1 MHFFSLIQRWTLLG
15 RLNYYPLMMAYFF
28 HLYSQQLSSTIL
40 VNLRGLSNRID
51 FYWSKVK
58 VDFFDL
64 LGQTFMALNLS
75 NSVYSDFYFQLL
87 DLLWLFNFLVV
98 TLRHRQRRSSS
109 VIFYWF
115 LFYSKLHRLILK
127 LLKDCLIHRF
137 LEIF

>member
-1 MHFFSLIQRWTLLG
+1 
-15 RLNYYPLMMAYFF
+15 MMAYFF

-87 DLLWLFNFLVV
+87 DLL
-98 TLRHRQRRSSS
+98 
-109 VIFYWF
+109 
-115 LFYSKLHRLILK
+115 
-127 LLKDCLIHRF
+127 
-137 LEIF
+137 